1 MRFFVGALFLF
12 FATFSV
18 SSATAKTVLIEATG
32 VLTNNP
38 YVGDRYDSTTGL
50 NQRPLSDFS
59 AHDPMFDQS
68 VMATTVRGTRGSMRI
83 TERRHSTVSLQAH
96 GAPTYLEVS
105 DCSGFFSLACG
116 VSEVTTTILNHTP
129 NGLEF
134 AYGHNLSDPYA
145 GFNFWMPYYVH
156 GTLLP
161 NRFTIAVDAPE
172 NWYVGASSV
181 VSWAV
186 APTFDLTSFSVRT
199 VSPAIAA
206 APVPLPIAFLLTGLG
221 ALALLRRRR
230 LTVSS

>member
-1 MRFFVGALFLF
+1 MSALDDSPPPSRPASGADPDTLDGEAAGQGPREMRREIRRGGRRGDHRGGEGRPRAL
-12 FATFSV
+12 
-18 SSATAKTVLIEATG
+18 TAEAADVLYH
-32 VLTNNP
+32 L
-38 YVGDRYDSTTGL
+38 L
-50 NQRPLSDFS
+50 
-59 AHDPMFDQS
+59 
-68 VMATTVRGTRGSMRI
+68 VMLAAR
-83 TERRHSTVSLQAH
+83 SLQAH

-206 APVPLPIAFLLTGLG
+206 APVPLHIAFLLTGLM
-221 ALALLRRRR
+221 AFALLRRRR
-230 LTVSS
+230 FTVSS